1 MIDPEDAKN
10 VRIYIESMTAS
21 DGEIVASILNQC
33 LNDPQTRAALV
44 GELIAGGHCSPP
56 VWAFRYHYN
65 SDIAHDSKGTLL
77 FDSLENAEKF
87 GETKDDDASGDAIH
101 WKGERYEE

>member
-1 MIDPEDAKN
+1 MITPGDITKGLLEQADDQLRANGISAFP
-10 VRIYIESMTAS
+10 S
-21 DGEIVASILNQC
+21 GEELAAAILN
-33 LNDPQTRAALV
+33 AAIEAGLV
-44 GELIAGGHCSPP
+44 SPP

-87 GETKDDDASGDAIH
+87 GETKSDGASGDAIH

>member
-1 MIDPEDAKN
+1 MIKFEDAKN
-10 VRIYIESMTAS
+10 VRISIQSLIES

-44 GELIAGGHCSPP
+44 RELIAGGYCSPP

-87 GETKDDDASGDAIH
+87 GETKSDGASGDAIH